1 MNSAF
6 MTGSQVYGLP
16 KPGSDIDIALLV
28 DKEEFGLLLSKRD
41 KHRYLGTA
49 ESNVGNQSDLPP
61 AERDSISVRYG
72 KLNLLLTTNPEMYE
86 AWRMATK
93 ELEDEKFRDGPVS
106 RDRAVEV
113 FTKYEEEVK

>member
-1 MNSAF
+1 MNSVF

-16 KPGSDIDIALLV
+16 KPTSDIDLCLLV
-28 DKEEFGLLLSKRD
+28 DEEEFGLLLSKRD
-41 KHRYLGTA
+41 KHVYLGTA
-49 ESNVGNQSDLPP
+49 GSDVGNRGDLPL

-72 KLNLLLTTNPEMYE
+72 KLNLLLTTNPDMFE
-86 AWRMATK
+86 AWRSATK

-113 FTKYEEEVK
+113 FTKYEEIVK